1 MKEGEGM
8 KALKAFKEREGRRL
22 EDEYPLNLQLGI
34 TITLVLMIGL
44 FAFVKGLEVRPYS
57 SRTEFEV
64 LQENVDVT
72 VKDVEEPPPPP
83 KPKVEVEEATSE
95 EEAEVEEKLDIA
107 PTTEFNELEAPPPP
121 VSEETFEFW
130 AVEKKPEVVKRVQ
143 PRYPELA
150 RRAGIEG
157 QVFVRVLV
165 GEDGRV
171 IRAEIYGARPAEVK
185 DVLGPAALEA
195 AQQFVFTPGMQRDKP
210 VKVWVMIPFQFRLE

>member
-1 MKEGEGM
+1 MKSFEEI
-8 KALKAFKEREGRRL
+8 KEREGRRL
-22 EDEYPLNLQLGI
+22 EDEYPFNLQLGI

-44 FAFVKGLEVRPYS
+44 FTFVKGLEVHPYS
-57 SRTEFEV
+57 PRTEFEV
-64 LQENVDVT
+64 LQENVDLT
-72 VKDVEEPPPPP
+72 VEDVEEPPPPP
-83 KPKVEVEEATSE
+83 KPKVEVEEASPE
-95 EEAEVEEKLDIA
+95 EEAEVEEEEVDIA

-121 VSEETFEFW
+121 VTEETFEFW

-143 PRYPELA
+143 RRYPELA

-171 IRAEIYGARPAEVK
+171 IRAEIYGARPPEVK

-195 AQQFVFTPGMQRDKP
+195 ARKFVFTPGMQRDKP
-210 VKVWVMIPFQFRLE
+210 VKVWVMIPFQFKLQ